1 MSESAAPQEVRR
13 KIAILF
19 GHHAVKEN
27 PHSRVDYT
35 VPEVVALAN
44 VTAAE
49 LVKDWNEGDGSL
61 AALLFE
67 IGDEEG
73 WS

>member
-1 MSESAAPQEVRR
+1 MTDDAARSV
-13 KIAILF
+13 
-19 GHHAVKEN
+19 
-27 PHSRVDYT
+27 HS
-35 VPEVVALAN
+35 PIQ